1 MDRLP
6 VLRHGHTTD
15 LEYDQSPSKRDQ
27 MTIAGHSIPEEIL
40 WILAVIFGVLLSC
53 SAIIYLLRQRRDTS
67 LLKEIHLRVW
77 SWWRIAI
84 GVAVVIAGPP
94 WMGALLIAYISFVAM
109 REMFSIGQLR
119 GADRAGIFAAY
130 LAIPVQYF
138 LAWHFYFEQ
147 FLYFIPM
154 AMFIVIPVL
163 LVLNGRMN
171 QIGRSMSIIPAILM
185 LTAYMPSHMVL
196 LYRLPVQ
203 PHPAGAGGLLI
214 FLIMLTAFNDVFQFT
229 WGKLL
234 GKHKILPYVSPNKT
248 WEGFVGGILT
258 TSCLG
263 MILSF
268 LTPLLWWQ
276 ACITGFVVGLTG
288 FLGDSIISA
297 IKRDLRLKDTD
308 DLIPG
313 HGGAMDRLD
322 SILITAPFYFYLI
335 KYFAGI

>member
-1 MDRLP
+1 
-6 VLRHGHTTD
+6 
-15 LEYDQSPSKRDQ
+15 
-27 MTIAGHSIPEEIL
+27 
-40 WILAVIFGVLLSC
+40 
-53 SAIIYLLRQRRDTS
+53 
-67 LLKEIHLRVW
+67 
-77 SWWRIAI
+77 
-84 GVAVVIAGPP
+84 
-94 WMGALLIAYISFVAM
+94 
-109 REMFSIGQLR
+109 
-119 GADRAGIFAAY
+119 
-130 LAIPVQYF
+130 
-138 LAWHFYFEQ
+138 
-147 FLYFIPM
+147 
-154 AMFIVIPVL
+154 MFIVIPVL

-268 LTPLLWWQ
+268 LARYSGGRLASPASWS
-276 ACITGFVVGLTG
+276 GLRASWVIRS
-288 FLGDSIISA
+288 FLPS
-297 IKRDLRLKDTD
+297 KRDLRLKDTD